1 MSKNKKQQ
9 SILVLAPHAD
19 DGELGCGGTLN
30 RLIEEGEEVFYICF
44 SMCEESVPPG
54 FPKNAVEV
62 EVKKA
67 TKSIGINPDNLIL
80 NHYPVRKLH
89 LYRQEILEKLIKIR
103 EKISPDI
110 VFMPSSFSLHQDHKV
125 IYEEGIRA
133 FKHITCFGYDL
144 PWDTLAFTTTSFF
157 KLKKRHVEEKSK
169 SLEIYKT
176 QKRREYC
183 NSSFIFSLA
192 RIRGAQIS
200 TEYAEVFEMIRMVF

>member
-1 MSKNKKQQ
+1 MDKKQKN
-9 SILVLAPHAD
+9 ILVLAPHAD
-19 DGELGCGGTLN
+19 DGELGCGGTLS
-30 RLIEEGEEVFYICF
+30 RLIEEGEKVFYICF
-44 SMCEESVPPG
+44 SMCEESIPTG
-54 FPKNAVEV
+54 FPKDELER

-80 NHYPVRKLH
+80 NHYPVRRVH
-89 LYRQEILEKLIKIR
+89 EYRQDILEELIKFR

-144 PWDTLAFTTTSFF
+144 PWDTLKFTTTSFF
-157 KLKKRHVEEKSK
+157 KLQERHIEEKGK
-169 SLEIYKT
+169 SLEMYKT

-183 NSSFIFSLA
+183 NSNFIFSLA
-192 RIRGAQIS
+192 MVRGAQIG
-200 TEYAEVFEMIRMVF
+200 TKYAETFEMIRGVF